1 MKYRINEIFYSIQ
14 GEGYHTGTPAVFIRF
29 AGCNQQCPFCDTAH
43 EKVNLELSEAD
54 ILAHIAHYPSPVVI
68 LTGGEPALQITSELI
83 LTLHRQGRKI
93 HIETNGTLPLPEGID
108 WITLSPKNKNI
119 HVKKAQ
125 EVKLVYDH
133 NIEMTEFCLRTIS
146 ADHYYL
152 QPKWTN
158 DSATNTH
165 EVIEYIKRNPIW
177 RLSLQTH
184 KLIGFP

>member
-43 EKVNLELSEAD
+43 EKVNFELSEAD
-54 ILAHIAHYPSPVVI
+54 LLVHIARYFSPIVI

-83 LTLHRQGRKI
+83 AALHLQSRKI
-93 HIETNGTLPLPEGID
+93 HVETNGTLPLPEGID
-108 WITLSPKNKNI
+108 WITLSPKNRNI
-119 HVKKAQ
+119 HVTKAH
-125 EVKLVYDH
+125 ELKLVYDDD
-133 NIEMTEFCLRTIS
+133 IEMIAFCRRIIT

-158 DSATNTH
+158 DATTNTH
-165 EVIEYIKRNPIW
+165 KVIEYIKQNPIW

-184 KLIGFP
+184 KLIGIL